1 VVVRRHRIVAAAAL
15 GLTLLLAVAGCGDI
29 KAEGDFSP
37 HHAGTLTVATGEIP
51 LVGMWAGTPAHPDGG
66 FEYELARKLAYH
78 YGLKHVDVVV
88 IPFSRLVEGHLGGA
102 DLALSDM
109 TATAQREKVLD
120 FSVPYLAATPGVLVR
135 SGQDVSDLETARGLT
150 WAVGRS
156 STLRDFL
163 ETTIKPTGHI
173 VLTASESET
182 SSAVEHHKVDAG
194 LLDLPI
200 ASAIARASN
209 GKLAVAG
216 QFDENDDVSAA
227 LPQGSDNVPA
237 VDSAIRSLTADGTIA
252 SLARRWLGLDLNGTS
267 AQDVPVIRTEG
278 Q

>member
-1 VVVRRHRIVAAAAL
+1 MRRHRAVAAAAL
-15 GLTLLLAVAGCGDI
+15 GLALVLGLGACGSKIDAG
-29 KAEGDFSP
+29 GDFSP

-51 LVGMWAGTPAHPDGG
+51 LVGLWNGTPAHPDGG

-78 YGLKHVDVVV
+78 FGLAHLEVVV

-109 TATAQREKVLD
+109 TATASREKVLD
-120 FSVPYLAATPGVLVR
+120 FSVPYLAATPAVLVR
-135 SGQDVSDLETARGLT
+135 SGQDVADLKTARGLS

-156 STLRDFL
+156 TTLRDFL
-163 ETTIKPTGHI
+163 DTTIRPTGRT
-173 VLTASESET
+173 VLTSSESET
-182 SSAVEHHKVDAG
+182 SRAVAQHKVDAG
-194 LLDLPI
+194 LLDLPV
-200 ASAIARASN
+200 ASAIAQASN
-209 GKLAVAG
+209 GELTVAG

-237 VDSAIRSLTADGTIA
+237 VDSAIRSLTADGSIDD
-252 SLARRWLGLDLNGTS
+252 LAQRWLGLDLTGSS